1 MSRGG
6 MIIRLID
13 VVMNLLFG
21 FICSSQLSV
30 QTKINLPT
38 TVELAT
44 LHTEPEIAEFIGIL
58 KDGTILLNQEHSA
71 TRDLEQ
77 VGRYLEIKQA
87 ELAKNRYTMRV
98 RIRANFDTPIRHV
111 MRVADLCDR
120 LRILK
125 SVEVRNGVAVT
136 PIR

>member
-1 MSRGG
+1 MTKGG

-21 FICSSQLSV
+21 FICVSQLSE
-30 QTKINLPT
+30 QTKITLPT

-44 LHTEPEIAEFIGIL
+44 LPPEPEIAEFVGII
-58 KDGTILLNQEHSA
+58 KDGTYLLNHEHA
-71 TRDLEQ
+71 TTRDLEK
-77 VGRYLEIKQA
+77 VRRYLETKKS
-87 ELAKNRYTMRV
+87 ELAQNRYTMRV

-111 MRVADLCDR
+111 MRLADLCDR
-120 LRILK
+120 LRVLK
-125 SVEVRNGVAVT
+125 SVEVRKGVAVT